1 MHNKQLATIFKVH
14 IFTLKNYNFQVNLG
28 GIIDILANHL
38 YSEQSVFVRELLQ
51 NAADAITARQK
62 QADKFTPVIEIE
74 LTNFADSPSMLMLSD
89 NGIGLSEEEVHRFL
103 SIIGSSSKKD
113 ELLRKREDFIGQFG
127 IGLLSCFV
135 AADEIVL
142 ITKSLNHPKAIE
154 WIGKSVGTYT
164 IRELNDTF
172 ETGTRV
178 FLTAKPEMEAY
189 FEADKLKELV
199 AHYANFLPYPIQ
211 FTNNGKKPVKVNRSK
226 FPWEVKYQSEEE
238 KKDALIDFASS
249 FFEEKFIDCIPLKAA
264 SSATEGYA
272 FISAYSQGITQ
283 QKHTVYLH
291 RMLISGKAAN
301 VLPDWLFFAK
311 CIINSKGLR
320 PTASRETF
328 YEDEILESTREE
340 LGDCIINYFYRIKDT
355 DPHLLEY
362 IIGRHHL
369 AIKLAAISND
379 HFLQQIHGFVTFE
392 TNYKT
397 KTLRELLS
405 SGETLRYVTDV
416 DEFRKIAGVAANQS
430 IEIVNAGYVYEA
442 SFFEK
447 VTELYPDYNIEY
459 FDSEELLVKLKDPE
473 LDEQQALFDFIKLAD
488 VVLQQYKCGAEL
500 KKFLPHSMPAIYFR
514 NEEMDYIR
522 NANKSKDVADELWG
536 GILDNLSQDAMQ
548 TAYASLC
555 FNFNNPLVQKAA
567 TLGDKQTLGVLIK
580 MIYVQ
585 SLLLG
590 RHSLQ
595 PSELNLLTS
604 GLGYLIEKITGAN
617 EPD

>member
-1 MHNKQLATIFKVH
+1 
-14 IFTLKNYNFQVNLG
+14 VNLG

-62 QADKFTPVIEIE
+62 QESKFTPVIEIE
-74 LTNFADSPSMLMLSD
+74 LTNFPDSPSMLMLSD

-142 ITKSLNHPKAIE
+142 ITKSLHQTKAIE
-154 WIGKSVGTYT
+154 WIGKSDGTYT
-164 IRELNDTF
+164 IRELNDNF

-178 FLTAKPEMEAY
+178 FLKAKPDMESY
-189 FEADKLKELV
+189 FEADKVKELV
-199 AHYANFLPYPIQ
+199 VQYANFLPYPIHI
-211 FTNNGKKPVKVNRSK
+211 TDNGQKPVKVNRSK
-226 FPWEVKYQSEEE
+226 FPWEVKYQSDDD
-238 KKDALIDFASS
+238 KKDALLDFATS
-249 FFEEKFIDCIPLKAA
+249 FFEEKFIDCVPLKAL
-264 SSATEGYA
+264 SSSTEGYA
-272 FISAYSQGITQ
+272 FISARSQGIAQ
-283 QKHTVYLH
+283 QRHTVYLH

-301 VLPDWLFFAK
+301 VLPEWLFFAK

-340 LGDCIINYFYRIKDT
+340 LGDCIIDYFYRIKET
-355 DPHLLEY
+355 NPQLLED

-379 HFLQQIHGFVTFE
+379 NFLQQIHGFVTFE

-405 SGETLRYVTDV
+405 SGETLRYVTDI

-430 IEIVNAGYVYEA
+430 IEIVNAGYVYE
-442 SFFEK
+442 STFFEK
-447 VTELYPDYNIEY
+447 ITEQYPHYNIEY
-459 FDSEELLVKLKDPE
+459 FDSEELLLKLKDPE
-473 LDEQQALFDFIKLAD
+473 LEEQQAFFEFINLAD
-488 VVLQQYKCGAEL
+488 VVLQQYKCSAEL
-500 KKFLPHSMPAIYFR
+500 KKFLPHSMPAIYFK

-522 NANKSKDVADELWG
+522 NAGKSRDVADELWG
-536 GILDNLSQDAMQ
+536 GILDNLSQDAMA

-555 FNFNNPLVQKAA
+555 FNYNNPLIQKAA
-567 TLGDKQTLGVLIK
+567 SLTDKQTLGVLIK

-595 PSELNLLTS
+595 QSELNLLTG
-604 GLGYLIEKITGAN
+604 GLGYLIEKITGVD
-617 EPD
+617 EPK

>member
-1 MHNKQLATIFKVH
+1 M
-14 IFTLKNYNFQVNLG
+14 NLG

-62 QADKFTPVIEIE
+62 QGDKFTPAIEIE
-74 LTNFADSPSMLMLSD
+74 LTNFPDSASMLMLSD

-154 WIGKSVGTYT
+154 WIGKSDGTYT
-164 IRELNDTF
+164 IRELSDKF

-178 FLTAKPEMEAY
+178 FLKAKEDMESY
-189 FEADKLKELV
+189 FEVGRLRDLI
-199 AHYANFLPYPIQ
+199 AHYANFLPYTIY
-211 FTNNGKKPVKVNRSK
+211 FSHNGKKPAKANRSK

-238 KKDALIDFASS
+238 KKEALLDFASS

-264 SSATEGYA
+264 SSSTEGYA
-272 FISAYSQGITQ
+272 FISAHSQGVAQ
-283 QKHTVYLH
+283 QRHTVYLH
-291 RMLISGKAAN
+291 RMLISGKAPN
-301 VLPDWLFFAK
+301 VLPEWLFFAK

-328 YEDEILESTREE
+328 YEDDVLETSREE
-340 LGDCIINYFYRIKDT
+340 LGDCIIDYFYKLKET
-355 DPHLLEY
+355 DPGLLED
-362 IIGRHHL
+362 IISRHHL

-379 HFLQQIHGFVTFE
+379 NFLKQIHGFVTFE
-392 TNYKT
+392 TNYRT
-397 KTLRELLS
+397 KTLQELLS
-405 SGETLRYVTDV
+405 KGETLRYITDI

-442 SFFEK
+442 SFFDK
-447 VTELYPDYNIEY
+447 LTDLFPDYNIQY
-459 FDSEELLVKLKDPE
+459 FDSEELLLQLKEPE
-473 LDEQQALFDFIKLAD
+473 LEEQQSMFDFIKLAD
-488 VVLQQYKCGAEL
+488 VVLQQYKCSAEL
-500 KKFLPHSMPAIYFR
+500 KKFLPHSIPAIYFR

-522 NANKSKDVADELWG
+522 TAGKSRDVADELWG
-536 GILDNLSQDAMQ
+536 GILDNLSQDAMT

-555 FNFNNPLVQKAA
+555 FNFNNPLIQKAA
-567 TLGDKQTLGVLIK
+567 VLTDKETLGVLIK

-595 PSELNLLTS
+595 QSELNLLTG
-604 GLGYLIEKITGAN
+604 GLGYLIEKITGVN
-617 EPD
+617 DK

>member
-1 MHNKQLATIFKVH
+1 M
-14 IFTLKNYNFQVNLG
+14 NLG

-62 QADKFTPVIEIE
+62 QGGKFTASIEIE
-74 LTNFADSPSMLMLSD
+74 LTNFSDSPSTLMLSD

-142 ITKSLNHPKAIE
+142 ITKSMNHSKAIE
-154 WIGKSVGTYT
+154 WVGKSDGTYT
-164 IRELNDTF
+164 IRELGDQF

-178 FLTAKPEMEAY
+178 FLKAKPEMEAY
-189 FEADKLKELV
+189 FKIEKVKELV
-199 AHYANFLPYPIQ
+199 AQYANFLPYPIYVSD
-211 FTNNGKKPVKVNRSK
+211 NGKKPAKANQAK
-226 FPWEVKYQSEEE
+226 FPWELKYQSDEE
-238 KKDALIDFASS
+238 KKEALLEFASD
-249 FFEEKFIDCIPLKAA
+249 FFEEPFIDCIPLKAA
-264 SSATEGYA
+264 SSGTEGYA
-272 FISAYSQGITQ
+272 FISARSQGIAQ

-301 VLPDWLFFAK
+301 VLPEWLFFAK
-311 CIINSKGLR
+311 CIVNSKALR

-340 LGDCIINYFYRIKDT
+340 LGNCIINYFYKIKDSE
-355 DPHLLEY
+355 PRLLED
-362 IIGRHHL
+362 IISRHHL

-379 HFLQQIHGFVTFE
+379 DFLRQIHGFVTFE
-392 TNYKT
+392 TNYKI
-397 KTLRELLS
+397 KTLRDLLA
-405 SGETLRYVTDV
+405 GGKTLRYVTDV
-416 DEFRKIAGVAANQS
+416 DEFRKISSVASNQS
-430 IEIVNAGYVYEA
+430 IEVVNAGYVYEA

-447 VTELYPDYNIEY
+447 VMELFPDYDIQF
-459 FDSEELLVKLKDPE
+459 FDSEELLVKLQDPSLE
-473 LDEQQALFDFIKLAD
+473 EQQSFFEFIRLAD
-488 VVLQQYKCGAEL
+488 VVLQQYQCSAEL

-522 NANKSKDVADELWG
+522 NANKSKEVSDELWG
-536 GILDNLSQDAMQ
+536 GILDNMSQDAMR

-567 TLGDKQTLGVLIK
+567 ALKDKETLGVLIK

-595 PSELNLLTS
+595 TSELNLLTG
-604 GLGYLIEKITGAN
+604 GLRYLIEKITTTN
-617 EPD
+617 EPG